1 MCYFGSRSL
10 FWGTGFANSNND
22 DSVNEILILSKSKKY
37 SSNFQFR
44 PENSPSFFF
53 PDHKLEK
60 GFIICKGGMLFI
72 SSLVHK

>member
-44 PENSPSFFF
+44 PEKQTPLCVFQMKFASMR
-53 PDHKLEK
+53 DER
-60 GFIICKGGMLFI
+60 G
-72 SSLVHK
+72 